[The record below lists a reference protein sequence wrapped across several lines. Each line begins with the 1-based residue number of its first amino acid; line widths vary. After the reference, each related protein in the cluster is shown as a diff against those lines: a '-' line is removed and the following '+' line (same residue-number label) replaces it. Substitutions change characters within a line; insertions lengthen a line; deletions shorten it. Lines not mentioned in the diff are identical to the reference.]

1 MPILWQ
7 IRIMYD
13 MIMGWRRSGC
23 SLVQGGVMDG
33 SNITIAQGVGCAF
46 MLAFVFCCS
55 CFFVKQSHSHSI
67 AKRETECMSTLLS
80 YE

>member
-1 MPILWQ
+1 MGALDMPILWQ
-7 IRIMYD
+7 IHIMYD

-46 MLAFVFCCS
+46 MLAL
-55 CFFVKQSHSHSI
+55 FFFLLL
-67 AKRETECMSTLLS
+67 LLS
-80 YE
+80 EAEP